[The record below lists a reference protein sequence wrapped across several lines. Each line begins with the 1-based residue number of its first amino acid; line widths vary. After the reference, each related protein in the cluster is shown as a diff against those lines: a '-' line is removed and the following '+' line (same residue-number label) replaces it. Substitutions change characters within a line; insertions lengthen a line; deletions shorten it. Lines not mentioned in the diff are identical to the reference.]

1 MEKKELKEELK
12 ENELDQVSGGYPKLY
27 PKLRKLNQDEWERR
41 EFLRKKHQMHNTQSS
56 VDEAGSVVLGR
67 RRKF

>member
-12 ENELDQVSGGYPKLY
+12 ENELDQVSGGYPKLF
-27 PKLRKLNQDEWERR
+27 PKLRKLNQDEWDRLQ
-41 EFLRKKHQMHNTQSS
+41 LRKKLNTQSS
-56 VDEAGSVVLGR
+56 VDEVGSEEVGR

>member
-1 MEKKELKEELK
+1 MAKKEIEAE
-12 ENELDQVSGGYPKLY
+12 ELDQVSGGYPKLF

-41 EFLRKKHQMHNTQSS
+41 EFLRKKLQMHNTQSS
-56 VDEAGSVVLGR
+56 VDAAGSEELDR

>member
-12 ENELDQVSGGYPKLY
+12 ENELDQVSGGYPKLH

-41 EFLRKKHQMHNTQSS
+41 EFLRKKLQMHNTQSS
-56 VDEAGSVVLGR
+56 VDEAVSEELGR
-67 RRKF
+67 R

>member
-12 ENELDQVSGGYPKLY
+12 ENELDQVSGGY

>member
-12 ENELDQVSGGYPKLY
+12 ENELDQVSGGYPKLF

-41 EFLRKKHQMHNTQSS
+41 EFLRKKLRMHNTQSS
-56 VDEAGSVVLGR
+56 VDEAVSEELGR
-67 RRKF
+67 R